1 MEGILGSVC
10 RNRLFKISRHKN
22 TALCYLRCLQI
33 MSAKNLL
40 LKFKENWQNLKF
52 YRKAT
57 WMLRESIC
65 CFMKHLRGVRLTGM
79 AWFSS
84 WCLVF
89 PVPWG
94 KIIKRKQKLW
104 EGETGSASPNPCTRM
119 KVYLFAAS
127 NGKSIWESE
136 NRELLNPKTV
146 SETALEYIRISKMA
160 ENLCFLQTIFFYK
173 FNNLHY
179 LENQFHV
186 EIILKKKNMMW
197 SIPILF

>member
-1 MEGILGSVC
+1 
-10 RNRLFKISRHKN
+10 
-22 TALCYLRCLQI
+22 
-33 MSAKNLL
+33 
-40 LKFKENWQNLKF
+40 
-52 YRKAT
+52 
-57 WMLRESIC
+57 
-65 CFMKHLRGVRLTGM
+65 MKHLRGVRLTGM
-79 AWFSS
+79 AWFCF

-146 SETALEYIRISKMA
+146 SETALEYIQISEMA

-186 EIILKKKNMMW
+186 EIILQKKKKHDVKHSYSFLKNSCW
-197 SIPILF
+197 SLAALQCFVIFRRTAKSVSYMHTHIPSFEFPSHLGHHRALCRDPCAIQ